1 MKMKVKELMNLLRSG
16 VYQELYVTFV
26 DYDIHD
32 YLDGDETE
40 VVCSCRS
47 YFKGEYFLNET
58 ILNGEVVSI
67 GIKSDNEIVFELA
80 EDWREQKDEQIT
92 DVKIPS
98 RIIEISVTKN
108 TSGLVDVALNDI
120 EESEMLDFIQ
130 HFCEYTGAEAIFDK
144 DGKWTIPLTT
154 DEENEGGE
162 NNGK

>member
-1 MKMKVKELMNLLRSG
+1 MKVKELMNLLRSG

-98 RIIEISVTKN
+98 RILEVSITKN
-108 TSGLVDVALNDI
+108 ELGLADVLIKDLKEN
-120 EESEMLDFIQ
+120 EMLDIIQ
-130 HFCEYTGAEAIFDK
+130 YLCEYTGTEAIFDK
-144 DGKWTIPLTT
+144 DGKWSIPLAN
-154 DEENEGGE
+154 DGENEGGE